1 METNS
6 QYVTKK
12 ELYSHTVGISMML
25 FLTASLTTSA
35 LPQHDGI
42 LRVSGLI
49 LVLCIG
55 WIAFSAAFKLKA
67 IKEKEKLDR
76 ANN

>member
-12 ELYSHTVGISMML
+12 ELYSHTFGISMML
-25 FLTASLTTSA
+25 FLTASA

-42 LRVSGLI
+42 SRVSGLI
-49 LVLCIG
+49 LLIG
-55 WIAFSAAFKLKA
+55 TAWIAILSAFKLKA
-67 IKEKEKLDR
+67 IKDKEKLDK